1 MIRLALLT
9 VCVLLF
15 FASIARAEDNA
26 KLVKR
31 AVEESTLDQPGMMP
45 FHLRAEFAPSQERD
59 NDSHRTGTIE
69 VWWESPSKWRRV
81 VQSPEFSQILIV
93 NGESQW
99 QKNEGDYFPEWLREL
114 AVAIVRPIPLPMNVL
129 LECVKNAEV
138 KHLMGQTNFNWSA
151 INSSGDTQGN
161 GKGYLALIDNS
172 GFLFYT
178 GGVGWSGSYKDFKD
192 FHGHKVAYSVASGY
206 VEVTAKVTVL
216 EDLGA
221 TPSGFF
227 DVNTIGSDVHPIE
240 TVVLTEEDLRR
251 NLIPGKAIDWPALK
265 NGPLEG
271 VVWTEVVLDR
281 TGKIREMIPPIAD
294 NPGVAEA
301 AERGF
306 RAMQF
311 QTVMRNGEPVQALA
325 RLSVRFKTVRP
336 AGTETFESARS
347 YFEKGWEASL
357 PAAKTTTPYVLRA
370 EFQVGGNK
378 GIETGRYEDTL
389 ISASEWKREAW
400 IGSSHLAHSRVG
412 EKHYKLEEGPG
423 IGVLRLVMQIIEPIP
438 TADTMTESDWR
449 IKRDTVNGTKS
460 IRVFRGPADPNEEYD
475 PGHSMGYWFDESGR
489 LVKFDI
495 QGLEIVFLNVEAYS
509 GVEVAR
515 RIEVVKDGKLALR
528 VVVKEISPANATEVK
543 DFKLKGYEWQRAFTA
558 EVR

>member
-1 MIRLALLT
+1 
-9 VCVLLF
+9 
-15 FASIARAEDNA
+15 
-26 KLVKR
+26 
-31 AVEESTLDQPGMMP
+31 
-45 FHLRAEFAPSQERD
+45 
-59 NDSHRTGTIE
+59 
-69 VWWESPSKWRRV
+69 

-336 AGTETFESARS
+336 AGTERLKVRGVTLRKGGKRVYRQQKPPLLTYCGRS
-347 YFEKGWEASL
+347 FRL
-357 PAAKTTTPYVLRA
+357 AATR
-370 EFQVGGNK
+370 G
-378 GIETGRYEDTL
+378 
-389 ISASEWKREAW
+389 
-400 IGSSHLAHSRVG
+400 
-412 EKHYKLEEGPG
+412 
-423 IGVLRLVMQIIEPIP
+423 LRLDAMR
-438 TADTMTESDWR
+438 T
-449 IKRDTVNGTKS
+449 
-460 IRVFRGPADPNEEYD
+460 
-475 PGHSMGYWFDESGR
+475 
-489 LVKFDI
+489 L
-495 QGLEIVFLNVEAYS
+495 
-509 GVEVAR
+509 
-515 RIEVVKDGKLALR
+515 
-528 VVVKEISPANATEVK
+528 
-543 DFKLKGYEWQRAFTA
+543 
-558 EVR
+558 